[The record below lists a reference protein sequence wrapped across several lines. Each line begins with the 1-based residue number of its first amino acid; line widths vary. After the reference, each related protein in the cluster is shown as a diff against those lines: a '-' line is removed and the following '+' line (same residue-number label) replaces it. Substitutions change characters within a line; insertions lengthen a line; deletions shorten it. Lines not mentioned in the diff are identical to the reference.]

1 MIRLHYSNRIEELVG
16 ALAAA
21 LPAPGD
27 VEALFD
33 GPWLLVPSRPLEL
46 YVDLELARRRGI
58 SGNMD
63 TLSLQGAFARLCAR
77 ALPDVE
83 LIGRGHI
90 TGELLAALS
99 DDAMKDEA
107 ALAPLQAYLFA
118 AGPSPDA
125 VDRRRVDVARALGG
139 LFHDWSLTKPEL
151 LAAWRAGDRVPG
163 EDTRPLAR
171 AEHALWT
178 ALFGPHGRFAR
189 RGASAHRRYLTLADV
204 LAERLDAAWSPPPA
218 VHMIGWAEI
227 PRGIM
232 PALSRLGERTDLAIY
247 SVNPCREFWE
257 DLNTARRP
265 RATRVTGRKRARARG
280 ASANTDAGRQLE
292 FSGLGPPGASRS
304 SSPTPL
310 PIPWPIP
317 TPPAVATA
325 DEGDPDN
332 PFLRAWG
339 HAGRESM
346 RLLNELSDQDF
357 EAAFVDPL
365 PRGGVGTAGGSLLAH
380 LQHDMLDRRAPRAA
394 ADRLILAA
402 DSSVQIL
409 GAPNPRRELESVAAE
424 IWAMVHADADG
435 VNGAEGVDGS
445 GADAASSPAAPRR
458 RAPMRF
464 SDVAVLIAGDDE
476 PYLSLVRAVFREAR
490 DLPHCLVDQPIAGTS
505 HLIEAVVA
513 LLALPLGTLTRR
525 EVLDVITH
533 PNVRAR
539 FPDADP
545 QVWLDLCEGLGI
557 AHGADQAAFSDTYV
571 DADVFNWDQGV
582 RRLALGM
589 FAGGPRGGVEDAVP
603 LGGAELAYVPAEV
616 ASEVRPD
623 AAALALLIRSVL
635 ADARFARAALLTLPD
650 WMRFVRTLMT
660 AYVVPL
666 TAADESARLR
676 VFAAL
681 DELAAQAAPELKV
694 HLGTALELVRAALTG
709 LRGTRGQILG
719 AGVAVGTL
727 TALRSIP
734 FRVIFVVGLG
744 ASRFPSSDHPSPLE
758 LDIDPRP
765 DRRPTGEVTAR
776 QHDRSLFLEAL
787 LCARE
792 SLRLSYVDRDALT
805 GTRSEPSSVV
815 LEFRDHVEREYL
827 GGTSPIERSVPLHR
841 DEDPRVHAAFPGAA
855 LEAHARTV
863 GMDLE
868 EKVAQIGGLGSGAI
882 VRALSPEA
890 RQALAPMLR
899 SIDVRD
905 ARIPVAPPR
914 TDGPPPRAR
923 VLRLS
928 DLRRFLECPLQG
940 SARIFL
946 GLRDLPDDTEA
957 READDEPF
965 DVPRWLA
972 RGLLGDVL
980 ATAWRDAGLP
990 DPATLALHYD
1000 AAIARP
1006 RNGGVLP
1013 AGLFRD
1019 HVRRRHLTILQQWA
1033 QTLAARDPAP
1043 RGPALRICFG
1053 RPEPF
1058 SPPVERR
1065 NPIRIAVDTPGQ
1077 GAITVEIH
1085 GTTEPQ
1091 LAFGAGT
1098 GSLVLATSGN
1108 KDNNDKDSL
1117 RAFLDHVALA
1127 ASLSEDERP
1136 IAFAGAVCRPGKD
1149 ATPATL
1155 HTVSFGPLDRARAR
1169 RYLTDLVGELLS
1181 GVHGTL
1187 FPCEAVFRSWDSQ
1200 MSLVD
1205 LIDQVRADKYYRD
1218 HSSSAHGPVPE
1229 PFGYPTPSPE
1239 LAERHAN
1246 ARFGLLRAERIESRP
1261 EGKNKGAGKE
1271 KDKDKNK
1278 GKEKNKKAA
1287 ST

>member
-1 MIRLHYSNRIEELVG
+1 VIRLHYSNRIEELVG

-21 LPAPGD
+21 LPALGD

-33 GPWLLVPSRPLEL
+33 GPWLVVPSRPLEL
-46 YVDLELARRRGI
+46 YVDLELARRRGV

-63 TLSLQGAFARLCAR
+63 TLSIQGVFARLCAR

-99 DDAMKDEA
+99 DDSMKDEA

-118 AGPSPDA
+118 AGPSTDA

-163 EDTRPLAR
+163 EDARPLAR

-189 RGASAHRRYLTLADV
+189 RGASAHRRYLTLDDV
-204 LAERLDAAWSPPPA
+204 LAERLDTAWSPPPA
-218 VHMIGWAEI
+218 IHVIGWAEI

-265 RATRVTGRKRARARG
+265 LATLGTGRKPPRARR
-280 ASANTDAGRQLE
+280 ASANADAGRQLE
-292 FSGLGPPGASRS
+292 FSGLGPPGASPS
-304 SSPTPL
+304 SSRDFSQTVL

-325 DEGDPDN
+325 DERDPDN
-332 PFLRAWG
+332 PFLGAWG
-339 HAGRESM
+339 HAGRQSM

-365 PRGGVGTAGGSLLAH
+365 PRGGVGSAGGSLLAH
-380 LQHDMLDRRAPRAA
+380 LQHDMLDRRAPRGA
-394 ADRLILAA
+394 ADRLNLPA
-402 DSSVQIL
+402 DTSVEIL

-424 IWAMVHADADG
+424 IWAMVHAD
-435 VNGAEGVDGS
+435 VDGADDARVS
-445 GADAASSPAAPRR
+445 GADAASAPAAPFR

-476 PYLSLVRAVFREAR
+476 PYLSLARAVFREAR
-490 DLPHCLVDQPIAGTS
+490 DLPHCIVDQPIAGTS

-545 QVWLDLCEGLGI
+545 QVWLNLCEGLGI

-582 RRLALGM
+582 KRLALGM

-603 LGGAELAYVPAEV
+603 LGGVDLAYVPAEV

-623 AAALALLIRSVL
+623 AAALALLIRSLL
-635 ADARFARAALLTLPD
+635 ADARFARAAILTLPD

-676 VFAAL
+676 IFAAL
-681 DELAAQAAPELKV
+681 DELAAQAAPELTV
-694 HLGTALELVRAALTG
+694 RLGTALELVRAALTG

-727 TALRSIP
+727 AALRSIP
-734 FRVIFVVGLG
+734 FRVVFVVGLG
-744 ASRFPSSDHPSPLE
+744 ASRFPSSEHPSPLE
-758 LDIDPRP
+758 LEIDPRP
-765 DRRPTGEVTAR
+765 DRRPAGEVTAR
-776 QHDRSLFLEAL
+776 QHDRFLFLEAL

-792 SLRLSYVDRDALT
+792 RLRLSYVDRDALT
-805 GTRSEPSSVV
+805 GTGCEPSSVV

-827 GGTSPIERSVPLHR
+827 GGTSSIERSVPLHR

-855 LEAHARTV
+855 LEARARALGV
-863 GMDLE
+863 DLE
-868 EKVAQIGGLGSGAI
+868 AKVAQIGGLGTGAI

-890 RQALAPMLR
+890 RRALAPVLR
-899 SIDVRD
+899 TIDVRD
-905 ARIPVAPPR
+905 AVARPWI
-914 TDGPPPRAR
+914 DAPPPRAR

-990 DPATLALHYD
+990 DPDTLAFHYD
-1000 AAIARP
+1000 ASIARP
-1006 RNGGVLP
+1006 RHGRVLP

-1019 HVRRRHLTILQQWA
+1019 HVRRQHLTILQQWA

-1043 RGPALRICFG
+1043 RGPARRICFG

-1077 GAITVEIH
+1077 GATTVEIH

-1091 LAFGAGT
+1091 IAFGAGT

-1127 ASLSEDERP
+1127 ASLLEDERP
-1136 IAFAGAVCRPGKD
+1136 MAFAGAVCRPGKD
-1149 ATPATL
+1149 ATPAAL

-1181 GVHGTL
+1181 GVHSAL

-1200 MSLVD
+1200 MNLVD
-1205 LIDQVRADKYYRD
+1205 LIDQVRTDKYYRD

-1246 ARFGLLRAERIESRP
+1246 ARFGLLRAERIEGRP
-1261 EGKNKGAGKE
+1261 EGKSKGAGK
-1271 KDKDKNK
+1271 DKDRDK

-1287 ST
+1287 PT